1 MGKMPVQT
9 KTINGQTFTT
19 VRIPVAVN
27 ERGEWIADG
36 VWDRCRDEAKEEV
49 ENAAAE
55 CAYGNVVTHFVY
67 ALVPVPDG
75 SVVAG
80 EIDDEWEL

>member
-1 MGKMPVQT
+1 MSVQT
-9 KTINGQTFTT
+9 KTINGRAFTA

-36 VWDRCRDEAKEEV
+36 VWDRCRDEAKNEV

-55 CAYGNVVTHFVY
+55 CGYGNVATHFVY
-67 ALVPVPDG
+67 ALVPMPASIVCD
-75 SVVAG
+75 G
-80 EIDDEWEL
+80 EIDDDWEL